1 METLENGMIYVL
13 GWMEQEGMRFPDY
26 ATQKSEQFKTYEL
39 FIFGIFH
46 LIFLSHDW
54 QQITETMESE
64 TMDKGVRNYYHS
76 VKSNAPRSIS

>member
-1 METLENGMIYVL
+1 
-13 GWMEQEGMRFPDY
+13 MEQEGMRFPDY

-54 QQITETMESE
+54 QQITETM
-64 TMDKGVRNYYHS
+64 DKGVGNCYHS
-76 VKSNAPRSIS
+76 DKSNAPRSIA